1 MSLLDEIKEK
11 VVRGHIN
18 KDSNYPPDL
27 KGKSGVE
34 ELVEDALVQNLDVS
48 EILHNGLISGMD
60 VVGEKFSN
68 GEYFVPEMLFSAKA
82 MKSGLKI
89 LRPHLVDQNIS
100 TLGTVIIGTVEGDM
114 HDIGKNLVSMMLE
127 GGGFEVVDLGVNTPT
142 EKFLSAAEEHP
153 DAIVGMSAL
162 LTITME
168 KMRDVIEAFQ
178 SKGIENKIFI
188 GGAPVTERYAEEIG
202 ADGYAPD
209 ASRAVRKA
217 KELLS
222 LA

>member
-1 MSLLDEIKEK
+1 MSLLDEIKEN

-18 KDSNYPPDL
+18 KSSNYPADL
-27 KGKSGVE
+27 NGKPGVE
-34 ELVEDALVQNLDVS
+34 ELVEDAITQNLDVG
-48 EILHNGLISGMD
+48 EILHNGLISGME

-68 GEYFVPEMLFSAKA
+68 GEYFVPEMLFSARA
-82 MKSGLKI
+82 MKSGLKL
-89 LRPHLVDQNIS
+89 LRPHLIDHKIS

-127 GGGFEVVDLGVNTPT
+127 GGGFEVIDLGVNIPS
-142 EKFLSAAEEHP
+142 EKFVTAVQEHP
-153 DAIVGMSAL
+153 DALVGMSAL

-168 KMRDVIEAFQ
+168 KMRDVIETFH

-209 ASRAVRKA
+209 ASHAVQKA

-222 LA
+222 IT